1 MDPLLLSI
9 PFVTAIIGWGTNLLA
24 IHMLF
29 HPVNRVGGAR
39 LGWQGVLPSQA
50 KRMAQMCVEMMT
62 TQLIDA
68 RQVFER
74 IDPDRVSEL
83 LSPFLEEHAER
94 IIEETLQAQH
104 PKLWQRMPEALRERA
119 RKRIQKQIPE
129 IVEQVL
135 GEVGEDL
142 ENYLDL
148 EGLVVEAFTKN
159 RQLVNDLFWECG
171 SAEFQFIARSGF
183 FFGGLFGCV
192 QAVVWSFVQPTW
204 FLPATGLLV
213 GWATNWLALK
223 MVFEPRYPK
232 GFGPLS
238 WHGLFHRRQPEVS
251 QAYARFFSE
260 RILTSENLIN
270 AVLTGPAAEKLV
282 EQIRVYTEEAVDQ
295 AAGLAKPLLRMTVGG
310 KEWSSL
316 KEQIGFQLLAVLPG
330 AIIETQAY
338 ADEAMDLHDNLATS
352 LEALPPEQF
361 EGVLRPIFQED
372 ETTLI
377 AVGAALG
384 FVAGILQLL
393 IVTTL

>member
-9 PFVTAIIGWGTNLLA
+9 PLVTAIIGWGTNLLA

-29 HPVNRVGGAR
+29 HPVNRVGGPR
-39 LGWQGVLPSQA
+39 FGWQGVLPSHA

-68 RQVFER
+68 NQVFNR
-74 IDPDRVSEL
+74 IDPERVSEL

-94 IIEETLQAQH
+94 IIEETLQAQY
-104 PKLWQRMPEALRERA
+104 PKIWQRMPERLRERA
-119 RKRIQKQIPE
+119 RGRIRGQIPE
-129 IVEQVL
+129 IVEQIL
-135 GEVGEDL
+135 GEIGEDL
-142 ENYLDL
+142 ESYLDL

-171 SAEFQFIARSGF
+171 SAEFRFIARSGL

-192 QAVVWSFVQPTW
+192 QAVIWSMVQPSW

-223 MVFEPRYPK
+223 MVFEPRTPR
-232 GFGPLS
+232 GIGPLS

-251 QAYARFFSE
+251 EAYARFFSE

-270 AVLTGPAAEKLV
+270 AVLTGSAAEKLV
-282 EQIRVYTEEAVDQ
+282 EQIRSYTEEAVDQ

-310 KEWSSL
+310 KEWTAL

-330 AIIETQAY
+330 AISETQAY
-338 ADEAMDLHDNLATS
+338 ADEAMDLHSDLASSLAT
-352 LEALPPEQF
+352 LPPEQF
-361 EGVLRPIFQED
+361 EGVLRPVFQED

-377 AVGAALG
+377 AVGAILG
-384 FVAGILQLL
+384 FLAGILQLL
-393 IVTTL
+393 IVTTF